1 MSRLFLLR
9 HAKAQ
14 WAEPGQRDF
23 DRALEPV
30 GVEEARAIGAAMAA
44 RDLWPERVV
53 CSTAARARQTL
64 DGVNAVHDLSP
75 VTRYSQ
81 DLYATDAPGYL
92 EVVAGAGFDG
102 DFMLVG
108 HNPMLEEVAL
118 ALASTGDDDAIGAL
132 RMGFRTAG
140 LVVIGLD
147 GPLAHVET
155 MKGRLEAYLTPDDGR
170 T

>member
-23 DRALEPV
+23 DRELAPAGED
-30 GVEEARAIGAAMAA
+30 EARAIGRAMAA

-64 DGVNAVHDLSP
+64 DGVNTVHDLSA
-75 VTRYSQ
+75 VTQYSQ

-92 EVVAGAGFDG
+92 EVVARAGFDG
-102 DFMLVG
+102 DFMLIG
-108 HNPMLEEVAL
+108 HNPMLEDVAL
-118 ALASTGDDDAIGAL
+118 ALVSAGEEGQLAAL

-140 LVVIGLD
+140 LVVIGFD
-147 GPLAHVET
+147 GPLAHIEK
-155 MKGRLEAYLTPDDGR
+155 MKGTLEAYLTPDDG
-170 T
+170 